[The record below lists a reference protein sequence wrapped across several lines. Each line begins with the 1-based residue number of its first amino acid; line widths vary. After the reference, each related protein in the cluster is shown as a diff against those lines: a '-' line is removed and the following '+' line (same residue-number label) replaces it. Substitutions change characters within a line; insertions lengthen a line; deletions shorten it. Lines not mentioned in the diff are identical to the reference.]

1 MKEEKINLTFIKGNF
16 DELDKSERQLINVA
30 KSAYLNAYARY
41 SGFLVGAAVLL
52 EDDVVVTGNNQENVA
67 YPSGLCA
74 ERVAL
79 YYAGANYPDLK
90 VKKIAIS
97 SKSKS
102 YEITDVVSPCGACRQ
117 VMAEYQQNQ
126 NENIRVLLHSP
137 NGEVL
142 ITDSVEDL
150 LPFMFNS
157 EQLRKF

>member
-16 DELDKSERQLINVA
+16 DELDKSERQLINIA
-30 KSAYLNAYARY
+30 KRAYLNAYAPY

-52 EDDVVVTGNNQENVA
+52 ENDVVVSGNNQENVA

-79 YYAGANYPDLK
+79 YYAGANYPNLK
-90 VKKIAIS
+90 VKKIAIA

>member
-30 KSAYLNAYARY
+30 KSAYLNAYAPY

-52 EDDVVVTGNNQENVA
+52 EDDVVVTGYNQENVA

-102 YEITDVVSPCGACRQ
+102 YEITDVVSPCGACMQ